1 MSQLLLCAAYL
12 LPLLLGSACLLA
24 VAGRP
29 QTPSG
34 WMRVLGEGWL
44 VGMLM
49 IAALMMLPGLVPAE
63 VFRVLAPPVA
73 LSAGLVLLIARRRR
87 AWLTPDA
94 IQLPM
99 PARPSDWPW
108 AALALVVIG
117 LHAFALWWEA
127 RLLPTLAWDAWST
140 WLFKARVWFGQP
152 AFLPFVDP
160 ATAMAQA
167 DGTGLATLAPHY
179 PNAVPRFVV
188 WATSATGEWSGQAI
202 RGLWPLLW
210 LAMGASCFGGLRALG
225 LSLAAAALAAA
236 ALLSLPLIN
245 HHVALA
251 GYADLWLASL
261 TMLAALRL
269 AAWRRCARRSDALL
283 FLVFAGLLPMIK
295 LEGMVW
301 MAGLLGA
308 AGLSLFAPRLRL
320 PLVGLIVMVAFVLV
334 RGPGLYL
341 PLFGAGWLEIHWG
354 EMLVPGVGTLE
365 LFWRPV
371 WREVLSALFVLPN
384 WHLLWYAAPLILLLG
399 APRLKTA
406 PDAQALAWFLLYAL
420 AFLAGLFFL
429 TEASRWAENLTS
441 VNRVLLQV
449 VPVVIVLA
457 ALAFRESPVTPD
469 KSQ

>member
-1 MSQLLLCAAYL
+1 MNLVLLWVAYL
-12 LPLLLGSACLLA
+12 LPLLLGSASVLA

-29 QTPSG
+29 VAPSG
-34 WMRVLGEGWL
+34 WLRILGEGWL
-44 VGMLM
+44 LGMLM
-49 IAALMMLPGLVPAE
+49 ISALMMIPGLVPVD
-63 VFRVLAPPVA
+63 VFRVLALPVTA
-73 LSAGLVLLIARRRR
+73 MAVLILLIARRRR
-87 AWLTPDA
+87 LWLMPDA
-94 IQLPM
+94 SQLPA
-99 PARPSDWPW
+99 PAAPSEWPW
-108 AALALVVIG
+108 ATLALVVIL
-117 LHAFALWWEA
+117 LHAVALWWEA

-152 AFLPFVDP
+152 AFLPFVEP
-160 ATAMAQA
+160 ATALAQVGGKA
-167 DGTGLATLAPHY
+167 LPTLAPHY

-188 WATSATGEWSGQAI
+188 WAASANGEWSGQAI

-210 LAMGASCFGGLRALG
+210 LSLGASCFGGLRALG
-225 LSLAAAALAAA
+225 LGLAAAALATA

-261 TMLAALRL
+261 TMMAALRL
-269 AAWRRCARRSDALL
+269 AAWQRYARPRDALL
-283 FLVFAGLLPMIK
+283 FLLFAALLPMIK

-308 AGLSLFAPRLRL
+308 AVLSRFAPRLRL
-320 PLVGLIVMVAFVLV
+320 PLVALIVVVALVLV
-334 RGPGLYL
+334 RGPGLFL
-341 PLFGAGWLEIHWG
+341 PLLGAGWLEIHWG

-384 WHLLWYAAPLILLLG
+384 WHLLWYAVPLILVLG
-399 APRLKTA
+399 ARRLRAA
-406 PDAQALAWFLLYAL
+406 PDAQTLGWFLLYAL
-420 AFLAGLFFL
+420 TFLGGLFFL

-457 ALAFRESPVTPD
+457 ALAFRDAPAPAD
-469 KSQ
+469 KAS